1 MALAAVVHP
10 TRKRRN
16 QYHHGDL
23 RHALIQEAVRT
34 IETGGV
40 AALTLRAV
48 GHSLGVSRTALYRHF
63 ADKSALLAAVGR
75 EGFRAFKDELTIAA
89 KVGAGRVGFKAMG
102 RAYVRFAV
110 THPAHY
116 RVMFGGF
123 LEACESEP
131 ELEQE
136 AAASFHVLVDAIVAQ
151 QQAGLLRPDAPAQMA
166 GFVWAIVHGIAML
179 TIDGQLGD
187 RDPNAEVD
195 YALQR
200 LSTGI
205 TAPHSRRT
213 DPGVRVSAAGRCRPM
228 RQQ

>member
-1 MALAAVVHP
+1 MPLSAVVRP
-10 TRKRRN
+10 ARKRRN

-40 AALTLRAV
+40 PALTLRAV
-48 GHSLGVSRTALYRHF
+48 GLRLGVSRTALYRHF
-63 ADKSALLAAVGR
+63 GDKSALLAAVGR
-75 EGFRAFKDELTIAA
+75 EGFRAFKDELLMAA
-89 KVGAGRVGFKAMG
+89 KAGAGRAGFEAMG

-110 THPAHY
+110 NHPAHY

-131 ELEQE
+131 ELKQE
-136 AAASFHVLVDAIVAQ
+136 AEASFHVLVDAIVAQ
-151 QQAGLLRPDAPAQMA
+151 QQAGLLRPDDPAQMA

-187 RDPNAEVD
+187 HDLNAEVE
-195 YALQR
+195 YALER
-200 LSTGI
+200 LSSGI
-205 TAPHSRRT
+205 
-213 DPGVRVSAAGRCRPM
+213 AASSPSKA
-228 RQQ
+228 